1 MAHST
6 RPTPSERSDALACW
20 SAVLLLRSH
29 PAAAVADDGL
39 APHLAGLLSAV
50 SQELEADP
58 ESVPTTVRCAAVR
71 LAAQIVR
78 GSPIPISRRPAGA
91 SEPVEHPAHRADQ
104 AAGVPFR
111 RSIRLG
117 RMG

>member
-78 GSPIPISRRPAGA
+78 GSPIPIPRRPAG
-91 SEPVEHPAHRADQ
+91 HPAHRADQ

>member
-50 SQELEADP
+50 SQELEAGR
-58 ESVPTTVRCAAVR
+58 ESVPKTGDETFAMHPRFRRAVR
-71 LAAQIVR
+71 R
-78 GSPIPISRRPAGA
+78 GPRDRPMIHG
-91 SEPVEHPAHRADQ
+91 SEPTAH
-104 AAGVPFR
+104 
-111 RSIRLG
+111 
-117 RMG
+117 